1 MLYNEIDRRPRKER
15 AAGNRRGWAWRPVPL
30 SLEKVETMSRKQRNS
45 LPSKKIRELKIG
57 DLMTVDPATIG
68 PDTLLRDVIQLMK
81 LEGCRQL
88 PVLDEHDQLVGI
100 ISDRDVRLAMNSPIV
115 LHERWQDELLVQSV
129 TAESC
134 MTPNPITVEPDM
146 PATRAAALLSTF
158 KFGALPVVADNRL
171 LGIISVS
178 DFLDWFA
185 GQEPEEIPAT
195 AAANE

>member
-1 MLYNEIDRRPRKER
+1 MKARPAKFI
-15 AAGNRRGWAWRPVPL
+15 
-30 SLEKVETMSRKQRNS
+30 KVETMSRKQRNS
-45 LPSKKIRELKIG
+45 LSPTKMHELKIG
-57 DLMTVDPATIG
+57 DLMTLDPATVR
-68 PDTLLRDVIQLMK
+68 PETLLRDVIQLMK

-88 PVLDEHDQLVGI
+88 PVLDEQDQLVGI

-134 MTPNPITVEPDM
+134 MTPNPITVGPDM

-185 GQEPEEIPAT
+185 AQEAEEIPAT
-195 AAANE
+195 APTN